1 MAKRKQTNRAGYKEA
16 RELLRRA
23 HKDRNYNFADR
34 MTDNE
39 AMTYICEALFQEV
52 SLCVIPLSKSFL
64 ICGETQAIRETLRRV
79 FFVLANRKVD
89 FAESDFYELPQVHFE
104 NKSMSTICYE
114 LSRVLPFNDTP
125 TMRDK
130 LLKIFVRQLFE
141 LAFFVG
147 IDVLSED

>member
-1 MAKRKQTNRAGYKEA
+1 MNKIKQTKRAGYKEA
-16 RELLRRA
+16 CELLRRA
-23 HKDRNYNFADR
+23 HKYRRYNTAK
-34 MTDNE
+34 MLNDNE
-39 AMTYICEALFQEV
+39 AMYYICEGLFKGCALEGAFVSPDAATDSQE
-52 SLCVIPLSKSFL
+52 F
-64 ICGETQAIRETLRRV
+64 AIRETLRNA
-79 FFVLANRKVD
+79 FFVLSSRKVD

-104 NKSMSTICYE
+104 KKSMSTICYE
-114 LSRVLPFNDTP
+114 LSRVLPFNDTS

>member
-1 MAKRKQTNRAGYKEA
+1 MTKIKQTKRAGYKEA
-16 RELLRRA
+16 CELLRRA
-23 HKDRNYNFADR
+23 HNESDYNFSNR
-34 MTDNE
+34 MTDND
-39 AMTYICEALFQEV
+39 AMAYICDALFHE
-52 SLCVIPLSKSFL
+52 LSKSFL
-64 ICGETQAIRETLRRV
+64 IRGDAQAIIETLRRV

-104 NKSMSTICYE
+104 KKSMSSICYE
-114 LSRVLPFNDTP
+114 LSRVLPFNDTS

-147 IDVLSED
+147 IDVLSEN

>member
-1 MAKRKQTNRAGYKEA
+1 MTKRKQTKRAGYKEA
-16 RELLRRA
+16 CELLRRA
-23 HKDRNYNFADR
+23 HKESAYNFSDR

-39 AMTYICEALFQEV
+39 AMTYICDALFHEV
-52 SLCVIPLSKSFL
+52 SLCVIPLSQSFL
-64 ICGETQAIRETLRRV
+64 ICGETQAIRETFRRV

-114 LSRVLPFNDTP
+114 LSRILPFNDSP

-141 LAFFVG
+141 WAFFLA

>member
-1 MAKRKQTNRAGYKEA
+1 MPKRKQTKRAGYKEA
-16 RELLRRA
+16 CELLRRA
-23 HKDRNYNFADR
+23 YKESDYNFTGR

-39 AMTYICEALFQEV
+39 AMTYVCEALFHEV
-52 SLCVIPLSKSFL
+52 FLCVIPLSQSFL
-64 ICGETQAIRETLRRV
+64 ISGETRAIRETLRRV

-89 FAESDFYELPQVHFE
+89 FTESDFYELPQVHFE

-114 LSRVLPFNDTP
+114 LSRVLPFNDSP

-147 IDVLSED
+147 VDVLSED